1 MNTNTKPTDKTK
13 ATAVDIEQGIVMY
26 TDGGARPNPGNIG
39 WGIHGYLYENI
50 VPKKGSGNSDNYLT
64 MIGYVPK
71 IEKKKEEVTE
81 VKPVCYFDGYGS
93 SAIVGTNNIA
103 EIEATTNAFRKAKEY
118 DIKYINV
125 LTDSQYVQK
134 GITEWSPVWVKRDW
148 VRIDGTPVPNSEHWK
163 KLLEEHNQLIT
174 RGVEIKVT
182 WVKAHSGIYGNEL
195 VDQLATIGVLAS
207 AKKMIRSE
215 VKTSAADGYW
225 KSEVE
230 RHPFI
235 GNRRLYFNTL
245 RQSNTVGE
253 YYLGEHG
260 KDDDHLGKKT
270 SDGALCVVQIKQP
283 DYVIED
289 IRQHLCTLSD
299 GSDSVVMVRL
309 DEVYK
314 PETFKILSNYGS
326 FATIKPKAG
335 SLDLETMSGEP
346 LCKEFV
352 PAFLAFRAFGH
363 LAELKGLLES
373 YKEGNSDL
381 HLKDITDVLYSS
393 QVIEKKNK
401 EPVKEVKLKSEYSTG
416 FSSLPIEF
424 LYESEDEG
432 KVNLKII
439 LTLGL
444 DILNRNYL
452 KRLENFEPKVS
463 VAVWRHAKG
472 VFRYATIIESQG
484 SYGVWAGV
492 YSNIIFSKD

>member
-1 MNTNTKPTDKTK
+1 MNTNVKSADKAK
-13 ATAVDIEQGIVMY
+13 AETVEVEQGIVMY
-26 TDGGARPNPGNIG
+26 TDGGAKPNPGNTG
-39 WGIHGYLYENI
+39 WGIHGYLYENV
-50 VPKKGSGNSDNYLT
+50 VPKKGSGNSNDYLT

-93 SAIVGTNNIA
+93 SALVGTNNTA
-103 EIEATTNAFRKAKEY
+103 EIEGATNALRKAKDY
-118 DIKYINV
+118 NIKYMHI

-134 GITEWSPVWVKRDW
+134 GITEWSPVWLKRNW
-148 VRIDGTPVPNSEHWK
+148 VRIDGTPVPNSDYWK
-163 KLLEEHNQLIT
+163 SLLTEYDHLT
-174 RGVEIKVT
+174 SRGVNIEVT
-182 WVKAHSGIYGNEL
+182 WVKAHSGIYGNEV
-195 VDQLATIGVLAS
+195 VDQLASIGVIAS
-207 AKKMIRSE
+207 SKKMVRSE
-215 VKTSAADGYW
+215 VKTSPAEGYW

-235 GNRRLYFNTL
+235 GNRRMYFNTL
-245 RQSNTVGE
+245 RESNVTGE

-270 SDGALCVVQIKQP
+270 SDGALCVVQIRQP
-283 DYVIED
+283 DFVLED
-289 IRQHLCTLSD
+289 IRQHLCGLSD
-299 GSDSVVMVRL
+299 GSDSVMMVRL

-326 FATIKPKAG
+326 LATIKPKARC
-335 SLDLETMSGEP
+335 LDLETLAREP

-352 PAFLAFRAFGH
+352 PPFLAFRAFGH

-373 YKEGNSDL
+373 YKTGNKDL
-381 HLKDITDVLYSS
+381 HLKDITSILYNS

-401 EPVKEVKLKSEYSTG
+401 EPVIVVKLKPEYSTG
-416 FSSLPIEF
+416 FTALPIEF
-424 LYESEDEG
+424 EYVSEEEG

-444 DILNRNYL
+444 DILSRNYL
-452 KRLENFEPKVS
+452 KRLEDFEPKVS
-463 VAVWRHAKG
+463 VVVWRHAKG